1 MIEYFIVAIFFWLI
15 VLTFIVFKV
24 KKHYQ
29 NLVRSTG
36 KNKLDEILDQL
47 IANENKAAKEIDLI
61 NKQLQKIEEDA
72 KFYLQKIGF
81 VRYDPFEGRG
91 EQSFVL
97 ALLDKENSGVVLNF
111 IYTRDGLRT
120 YTKKVKN
127 GQGDKYNLSEEEKK
141 AIEKSNIKN

>member
-97 ALLDKENSGVVLNF
+97 ELLDKENSGVVLNF

>member
-1 MIEYFIVAIFFWLI
+1 MVEYFIVAIFFWL
-15 VLTFIVFKV
+15 VALTFVVFKV
-24 KKHYQ
+24 KRHYQ
-29 NLVRSTG
+29 NLVSSTR

-47 IANENKAAKEIDLI
+47 IVNDNKVTKEIELI
-61 NKQLQKIEEDA
+61 KKQLQKISEEA

-81 VRYDPFEGRG
+81 IRYDPFESRG

-97 ALLDKENSGVVLNF
+97 ALLDKENSGVVINF

-127 GQGDKYNLSEEEKK
+127 GQGDKYELSEEERK
-141 AIEKSNIKN
+141 AIEKSSIKN